1 VHTDVMKT
9 FCDLVDSGSF
19 SKAAEMNYI
28 SQSAVSQQLAKLER
42 ELSVQLI
49 SRGGGL
55 VAPTEA
61 GRAFYQGCKDI
72 VRRHEQLLGEV
83 RSAADAVRGVLR
95 VGTIYSVGFY
105 LLDAYVREFLQ
116 AHAEVNLHV
125 EYTRWNRINAAI
137 VSGEMDLGVVAC
149 PEKQRSIEI
158 LPLTSEEL
166 VVAFSPEHRLAG
178 WERIAVHELEGE
190 TVVAFE
196 AGIPTRVFIDRLL
209 KKHGVSVSIEMEFD
223 NIELLKRALEVGSGV
238 GILPLGNIRREA
250 DRGDLAYVRLD
261 GDQWRRPIAIL
272 RRRGKA
278 PSPAER
284 MFLSVLREG
293 QEPPENPAEAGEKG

>member
-1 VHTDVMKT
+1 MHTDVMKT
-9 FCDLVDSGSF
+9 FCDLVDAGSF
-19 SKAAEMNYI
+19 SKAAEMNFI

-61 GRAFYQGCKDI
+61 GRAFYDGCKDI
-72 VRRHEQLLGEV
+72 IRRHEQLLGEV
-83 RSAADAVRGVLR
+83 RAAADAVRGVLR

-105 LLDAYVREFLQ
+105 LLDPYVREFLQ

-137 VSGEMDLGVVAC
+137 VSGEMDLGIVAC

-166 VVAFSPEHRLAG
+166 VVAFSPGHPLAG
-178 WERIAVHELEGE
+178 RDRIGVEELEGE

-196 AGIPTRVFIDRLL
+196 AGIPTRVFIDKLL
-209 KKHGVSVSIEMEFD
+209 RKHGVTVNIEMEFD

-238 GILPLGNIRREA
+238 GILPVGNIQREA
-250 DRGDLAYVRLD
+250 DRGDLAFARID
-261 GDQWRRPIAIL
+261 GDEWRRPIAIL

-278 PSPAER
+278 ASPAER

-293 QEPPENPAEAGEKG
+293 QE